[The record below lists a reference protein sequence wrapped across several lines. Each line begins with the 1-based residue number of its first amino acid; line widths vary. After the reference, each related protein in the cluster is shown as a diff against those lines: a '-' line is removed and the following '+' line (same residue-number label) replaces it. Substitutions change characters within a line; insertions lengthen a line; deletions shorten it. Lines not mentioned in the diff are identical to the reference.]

1 MSANASR
8 CSARICCGDY
18 SVPQVTTRRQVHHHL
33 LIVKCTV
40 QDKVINRSYLNP
52 KRKTH
57 SFCETCIQLPYASK
71 YALRSLV
78 HGPSNQN

>member
-1 MSANASR
+1 MRMPVGAAHGFVAAIIACLKSRLVDRYTTICSLSSAL
-8 CSARICCGDY
+8 C
-18 SVPQVTTRRQVHHHL
+18 
-33 LIVKCTV
+33 K
-40 QDKVINRSYLNP
+40 DKVINRSYLNP

-57 SFCETCIQLPYASK
+57 RFCETCIQLPYASK